1 MYVPKNT
8 AIKHLSE
15 IVKLNSRYCK
25 VVIAYQIVK
34 MVLKIHTLKNSQPR
48 PQGSESAQ
56 HWGSFVLLSLV
67 HHFTTVNPLLRL
79 LFQISTP
86 HPKIKSLEES

>member
-56 HWGSFVLLSLV
+56 H
-67 HHFTTVNPLLRL
+67 
-79 LFQISTP
+79 
-86 HPKIKSLEES
+86 